1 MRMQLEQA
9 TKNVAEVFALYEK
22 YGQADYIG
30 EPVSQIEH
38 MAQAAQLA
46 EEEGYD
52 DEVILAAFF
61 HDIGHLCEFV
71 FPVEQMGGEGV
82 ADHETIGGHFLIEK
96 GFSEKIGK
104 LVQSHVPAKRYL
116 TYKFPQYFEKLSAA
130 SKTTLSYQGGMMKI
144 EEAERFEND
153 HYFLLYIK
161 LRKWD
166 DQAKETNIPLPS
178 LEKFKKMALAH
189 LTK

>member
-1 MRMQLEQA
+1 MSW
-9 TKNVAEVFALYEK
+9 KK
-22 YGQADYIG
+22 
-30 EPVSQIEH
+30 
-38 MAQAAQLA
+38 
-46 EEEGYD
+46 
-52 DEVILAAFF
+52 
-61 HDIGHLCEFV
+61 
-71 FPVEQMGGEGV
+71 
-82 ADHETIGGHFLIEK
+82 
-96 GFSEKIGK
+96 
-104 LVQSHVPAKRYL
+104 
-116 TYKFPQYFEKLSAA
+116 AA
-130 SKTTLSYQGGMMKI
+130 SKTTLDYQGGMMKI